1 MNILTLDKIEKSYYN
16 HKAVKGVSF
25 EVPEGSVFGM
35 LGPNGAGKT
44 STIRIIT
51 TITRADSGTILF
63 QGQPLNSSHP
73 ALIGYMPEER
83 GLYKKMQVGE
93 ILMYLAQLKGLTKS
107 DAQKS
112 MREWFERLNISDW
125 EQKPIEELSKGMQ
138 QKVQFISTV
147 IHRPKLLIL
156 DEPFSGLDPIN
167 AALIQAE
174 IDELN
179 RQGTTILFSTHRMEQ
194 VEQICDYIVL
204 INKGENVLSGEVGEV
219 KQRFKKNQ
227 FRVTYSGT
235 LNLSAQPLPFSIV
248 SQTQT
253 KPNSNLWELVVQMPA
268 GFSGMNLLEFLL
280 NLPEKGFSIL
290 EFSELLPTFNQI
302 FIQTVNSSNE

>member
-1 MNILTLDKIEKSYYN
+1 
-16 HKAVKGVSF
+16 
-25 EVPEGSVFGM
+25 
-35 LGPNGAGKT
+35 
-44 STIRIIT
+44 
-51 TITRADSGTILF
+51 
-63 QGQPLNSSHP
+63 
-73 ALIGYMPEER
+73 
-83 GLYKKMQVGE
+83 
-93 ILMYLAQLKGLTKS
+93 
-107 DAQKS
+107 